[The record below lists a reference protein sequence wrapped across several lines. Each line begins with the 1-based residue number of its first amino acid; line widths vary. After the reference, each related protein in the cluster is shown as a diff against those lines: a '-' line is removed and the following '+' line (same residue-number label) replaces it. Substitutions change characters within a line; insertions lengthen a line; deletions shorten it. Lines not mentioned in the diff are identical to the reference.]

1 MKDEKVK
8 SFVEFLYLA
17 QKIETVSI
25 GKDYWS
31 YEKVENETFNDAKMI
46 QSIENV
52 YNTISDPFLKN
63 RYWFLTMKARFYSN
77 NKQKAIE
84 FFNKTESSVPK
95 NVLYYRA
102 LSYVAGINYKQ
113 KKYAVSNYLYAQVF
127 DKCPELRVVTAYSF
141 SPKNQTDWT
150 KALAMAKTNNE
161 KAALWAIHGFYKDE
175 KLAIE
180 KNLRVRSKK

>member
-25 GKDYWS
+25 NNDYWS
-31 YEKVENETFNDAKMI
+31 YDPVVAKTFDDLKMI

-52 YNTISDPFLKN
+52 YNTTSDSFLKN
-63 RYWFLTMKARFYSN
+63 RYWFLTMKAYFYSS

-95 NVLYYRA
+95 NTLYYRA
-102 LSYVAGINYKQ
+102 LSYVAGIN
-113 KKYAVSNYLYAQVF
+113 
-127 DKCPELRVVTAYSF
+127 
-141 SPKNQTDWT
+141 
-150 KALAMAKTNNE
+150 
-161 KAALWAIHGFYKDE
+161 
-175 KLAIE
+175 
-180 KNLRVRSKK
+180 